1 VLISD
6 TLTYSSDR
14 EHRTKEEEA
23 TVLLYVQG
31 SRGRNQ
37 VPIICKNTECY
48 KTADKCMDINKT
60 HSATVLIP

>member
-1 VLISD
+1 M
-6 TLTYSSDR
+6 
-14 EHRTKEEEA
+14 KEEEA

-48 KTADKCMDINKT
+48 KAADKCMGINKT
-60 HSATVLIP
+60 HSATVT